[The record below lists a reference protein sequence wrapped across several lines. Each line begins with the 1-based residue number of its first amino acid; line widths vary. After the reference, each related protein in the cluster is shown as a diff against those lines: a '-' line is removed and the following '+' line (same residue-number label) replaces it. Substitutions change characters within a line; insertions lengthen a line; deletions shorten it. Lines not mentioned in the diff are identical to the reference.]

1 MEQQKKDP
9 VEAHV
14 DCWDDCEALMRE
26 LRCPA
31 THLEQYLLP
40 SLDPRVAAANK
51 TSTPSPAGGRAA
63 RARGKP
69 SARKKPKAKAKSE
82 DVNQSDDEVELVL
95 GGKAEKFEEEHL
107 ILFESAGLKWPPN
120 FDSAFLKKTAAISTS
135 PRMQQ
140 LIYFEQHAWGS
151 AFDQPVGQVLT
162 RDLNLSADWGATK
175 RNMISCCTS
184 GSIMWLWGRLSSGE
198 VIDRKMTGDELL
210 CVQGLPYQMQET
222 AARGLSC
229 ECQADLAGN
238 MFNGA
243 AVLAFLT
250 CVFTCMPFGEVI
262 RQHKHDFPDA
272 DAPHVAAS
280 SGPSPSGSTVAE
292 PAVAQDAGAAAEMC
306 DSQMDGPPEAS
317 EDDDDSTLE
326 ELEDVD
332 DSMWDDIKF

>member
-1 MEQQKKDP
+1 MEQQKKNP

-14 DCWDDCEALMRE
+14 GCWDDCKALMKE
-26 LRCPA
+26 LHCPV
-31 THLEQYLLP
+31 THIEHYLLP
-40 SLDPRVAAANK
+40 GLDRRVAAANT

-63 RARGKP
+63 KARGKP
-69 SARKKPKAKAKSE
+69 STRKKPKAKAKSE
-82 DVNQSDDEVELVL
+82 DVNESDDEVELVL

-107 ILFESAGLKWPPN
+107 IKYESAGLKWPPD
-120 FDSAFLKKTAAISTS
+120 FDTAFLAKTAAISTS
-135 PRMQQ
+135 PRMKQ
-140 LIYFEQHAWGS
+140 LLYFEQHAWGA

-162 RDLNLSADWGATK
+162 RDLNLSADWGSTK

-198 VIDRKMTGDELL
+198 IIDRKMTGDELL
-210 CVQGLPYQMQET
+210 CVQGLPYAMQT
-222 AARGLSC
+222 RAASGLSC

-262 RQHKHDFPDA
+262 RQHAHDFPDD

-280 SGPSPSGSTVAE
+280 SGPSASGSTVAE
-292 PAVAQDAGAAAEMC
+292 PAVAQDAGVAVEMC
-306 DSQMDGPPEAS
+306 DSLGPPDES
-317 EDDDDSTLE
+317 EDDDDTLLE
-326 ELEDVD
+326 ELEND
-332 DSMWDDIKF
+332 DSIWDDITF